1 MKKLSILIC
10 LILLSCLS
18 ELPTSPEFNINL
30 DDIDLSTLP
39 LADSVKL
46 KMNGIYEVRDGSD
59 LLGDAVVGK
68 WINQRWCLYS
78 NHDVVYSENIGGSTD
93 DSTLEFTGYIR
104 IIRSGSGTRI
114 DLKINPSEGGTELL
128 EGNTPNSIIF
138 KGETTSGNKIELRR
152 IRNLHT
158 PNDTTKKF
166 HIIAHRGGGRN
177 AERLGFSENS
187 IEMIKHAEILGATGI
202 EIDVK
207 RTRDGKLILFHDPTF
222 SPRTVKG
229 TYLLGKVENFDL
241 AQIQT
246 FGRLYYGEEIPTL
259 EKALRVVVENTS
271 LSLVWLDVKDASIVD
286 NVITA
291 QLAAMNLASE
301 KGRNVDIL
309 LGVPVEEILN
319 AYISSTLEK
328 TPILIELQAGKAL
341 SYITCKVWAPRWT
354 NGIPTGEIENMHTNN
369 KLVFTWTLDV
379 KEFIE
384 DFVYVG
390 QIDGIL
396 SNYPSQVAGIYYTQN

>member
-1 MKKLSILIC
+1 
-10 LILLSCLS
+10 
-18 ELPTSPEFNINL
+18 
-30 DDIDLSTLP
+30 
-39 LADSVKL
+39 
-46 KMNGIYEVRDGSD
+46 
-59 LLGDAVVGK
+59 VGK

-93 DSTLEFTGYIR
+93 DSTFEFTGYIR

-114 DLKINPSEGGTELL
+114 DLKINPSEGGIELL

-138 KGETTSGNKIELRR
+138 KGESTSGNKIELRR
-152 IRNLHT
+152 IRNLYT
-158 PNDTTKKF
+158 PRDTTKTF

-177 AERLGFSENS
+177 AERLGISENS
-187 IEMIKHAEILGATGI
+187 IEMIRHAEILGATGI
-202 EIDVK
+202 EIDIK

-259 EKALRVVVENTS
+259 EKALRVIVENTS

-286 NVITA
+286 KVIIA
-291 QLAAMNLASE
+291 QLAAMNLAAE

-309 LGVPVEEILN
+309 LGVPEEGILN
-319 AYISSTLEK
+319 AYTSSTLEK
-328 TPILIELQAGKAL
+328 TPILIELEAGKAL

-354 NGIPTGEIENMHTNN
+354 NGIPTGEIENMHANN

-384 DFVYVG
+384 DFVYDG